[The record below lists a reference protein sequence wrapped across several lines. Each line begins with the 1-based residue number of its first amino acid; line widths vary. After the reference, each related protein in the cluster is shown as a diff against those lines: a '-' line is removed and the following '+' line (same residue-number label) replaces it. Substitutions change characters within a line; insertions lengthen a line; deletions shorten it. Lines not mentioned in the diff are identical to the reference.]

1 MRRAL
6 LHTRFLWI
14 RCCLRARHCA
24 CCRQDFCSISISCE
38 IVSNVCCVKN
48 KSRVLIHPSTH
59 LVTELADSF
68 SVKLIWT
75 WVRIFLTQV
84 WLLHRPYPNQELF
97 PNTKGNPRKATLLNT
112 YSTSGIGPLIT
123 WWSVGWG
130 LRHWGQCREGSWEL
144 AAHMSSHPKAS
155 VTMHNSLPLFLPVG
169 TVLRGP
175 VLEETKGKLHITDL
189 RISRI
194 NRTFTFFFFLLIFIW
209 V

>member
-59 LVTELADSF
+59 LVTELAYSF
-68 SVKLIWT
+68 YVKLIWT
-75 WVRIFLTQV
+75 WVRIFLTQI
-84 WLLHRPYPNQELF
+84 WLLHWPNPNQELF

-112 YSTSGIGPLIT
+112 YSTSGIGPLIRGGVWGGGCGT
-123 WWSVGWG
+123 GASAGKGAESWLHTCLPTLRPLSPCTTLCPCSFLWG
-130 LRHWGQCREGSWEL
+130 L
-144 AAHMSSHPKAS
+144 SSEAQFWKRPKGNCI
-155 VTMHNSLPLFLPVG
+155 V
-169 TVLRGP
+169 
-175 VLEETKGKLHITDL
+175 TDL

-194 NRTFTFFFFLLIFIW
+194 NRTFTFFFFFFY
-209 V
+209 